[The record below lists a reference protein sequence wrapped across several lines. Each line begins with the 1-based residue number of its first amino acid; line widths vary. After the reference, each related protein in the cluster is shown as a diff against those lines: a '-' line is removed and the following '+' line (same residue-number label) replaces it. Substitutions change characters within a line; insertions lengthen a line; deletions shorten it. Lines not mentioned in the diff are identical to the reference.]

1 MEINKNIK
9 KLREKRNETLE
20 EVAKAIGSS
29 KQTIQRYETGEI
41 KNIPYDNVLAL
52 SKHFGVRPGYLMGWE
67 IEEETSDEIVNEH
80 IELISLYENLTQEQ
94 KDHVLNMM
102 KLFNNN

>member
-1 MEINKNIK
+1 MIYERIKQLCDKNGISVSELERRVGVSRGSICK
-9 KLREKRNETLE
+9 IDKHTPNYKTLDKIAFE
-20 EVAKAIGSS
+20 LKTDSNFLL
-29 KQTIQRYETGEI
+29 TGKENDI
-41 KNIPYDNVLAL
+41 TDDMV
-52 SKHFGVRPGYLMGWE
+52 S
-67 IEEETSDEIVNEH
+67 EH